1 MSEHP
6 DEGSGV
12 PRWQHWL
19 LGGIAAAISGL
30 AVVVLGLLVIAALRH
45 GREPEAPPEVA
56 VEAPVEPAP
65 APADPPPAPVV
76 VETPAPAAP
85 VEAPAASAPKGATT
99 APSPRTAPPPPE
111 EEPDEAEEAEE
122 PEEAPPPPPRSA
134 LVRVGVTGD
143 AASVILDGDGGHHV
157 LPAQVP
163 PGAYLIRATF
173 GEDTVTAGSVT
184 IAPDGPIT
192 LSCRGGLKRCTP
204 R

>member
-1 MSEHP
+1 
-6 DEGSGV
+6 
-12 PRWQHWL
+12 
-19 LGGIAAAISGL
+19 
-30 AVVVLGLLVIAALRH
+30 
-45 GREPEAPPEVA
+45 
-56 VEAPVEPAP
+56 
-65 APADPPPAPVV
+65 
-76 VETPAPAAP
+76 
-85 VEAPAASAPKGATT
+85 
-99 APSPRTAPPPPE
+99 
-111 EEPDEAEEAEE
+111 
-122 PEEAPPPPPRSA
+122 
-134 LVRVGVTGD
+134 VRVGVTGD